1 MLLSTIVELLAA
13 ADTMQQV
20 QRYIAI
26 SLGIM
31 ALVGILKYVQRVQY
45 QREQA
50 ALKRFQE
57 GILDDDPDVVKTV
70 PRGKLLRKLRPTK
83 EILAFAGTKDKWFDP
98 TYLKKVA
105 KEVFTNFRDAWE
117 SWDFE
122 LLRGY
127 VTPEF
132 FDDYYENV
140 TTKKGKDRRISF
152 EDLRLSR
159 MEIVHFNAAAKKEN
173 HSFTVL
179 ITAES
184 LIEEDDEDDDEE
196 SDNDEKVAYQE
207 FWTFT
212 RRKRWQLQRFR
223 DVTNSDAVQ
232 EQNVLATDWFKEY
245 RDEVCTHPD
254 NMDFVI
260 PS

>member
-1 MLLSTIVELLAA
+1 MLFSTTLELLAA
-13 ADTMQQV
+13 TDTMEQV
-20 QRYIAI
+20 KRYIAI

-31 ALVGILKYVQRVQY
+31 SLVGILKYIQRVQY
-45 QREQA
+45 QREQK

-57 GILDDDPDVVKTV
+57 GIFDDEDKVVPTV

-83 EILAFAGTKDKWFDP
+83 EIIAFAGTKEKWFDP
-98 TYLKKVA
+98 TYLKQVA

-117 SWDFE
+117 THDFD

-132 FDDYYENV
+132 FDEYYEKV
-140 TTKKGKDRRISF
+140 TTKKGKDRPMSF
-152 EDLRLSR
+152 ADLRLSR

-173 HSFTVL
+173 HAFTVL

-184 LIEEDDEDDDEE
+184 LVEEDDEDEDEE
-196 SDNDEKVAYQE
+196 ADENEKVAYQE
-207 FWTFT
+207 FWTFI
-212 RRKRWQLQRFR
+212 RRKRWQLHRFR
-223 DVTNSDAVQ
+223 DITNSDAVQ
-232 EQNVLATDWFKEY
+232 EQNVLATDWFKEF
-245 RDEVCTHPD
+245 RDDVCTHPD